1 MQFLLI
7 ISSEFL
13 KFIIMLNYIQED
25 CHGLF
30 LLWNNVWKIWK
41 ISWLFSVMVF
51 EKLVDYLLLW
61 FVNFMFDP
69 QFWSIS

>member
-13 KFIIMLNYIQED
+13 KFIIMLSYIQED